1 MMHWFS
7 GLPLAQA
14 QNLMFFEAEGGSQRA
29 YLMAFAAIF
38 VGLLLVFAMF
48 NTPIRLRR
56 PIIVAVTFLA
66 GAFYFLSWLWPIPI
80 GYEPGQKPL
89 NGTEAFGLALQDGT
103 TVMGK
108 ILQVIQGILL
118 FLGVYSVLRVHA
130 GRFVKKQ
137 KDWAFSLV
145 LLLSMMTMIIFG
157 YAEYI
162 DNVRSNGAH
171 SAVESWTIWQ
181 YGKDF
186 LFDGMLQNMDAA
198 MFSIIAFFIL
208 SAAYRAFRIRSI
220 ESTIL
225 LTSALIM
232 ILALMGLAEYGSTQ
246 VINGMTGGDPSHFA
260 NNFSLTSVR
269 IWIRDNLQGPS
280 IRALEWG
287 IFIGGLAMGIRL
299 WLSLERSG
307 GGS

>member
-1 MMHWFS
+1 MNF
-7 GLPLAQA
+7 LPLAQA
-14 QNLMFFEAEGGSQRA
+14 PSLQFFQAPGGSQQA
-29 YLMAFAAIF
+29 YIMALSAIF
-38 VGLLLVFAMF
+38 VGLLLMVAMF
-48 NTPIRLRR
+48 NTPIKLRR
-56 PIIVAVTFLA
+56 PIIILLTFLA
-66 GAFYFLSWLWPIPI
+66 GGFYVLSWLWPLPL
-80 GYEPGQKPL
+80 GLDASQKPL
-89 NGTEAFGLALQDGT
+89 NSVEAVSLTLQDGT

-130 GRFVKKQ
+130 GRFLKRQ

-145 LLLSMMTMIIFG
+145 LLCSMMAMITVG
-157 YAEYI
+157 YGEYI
-162 DNVRSNGAH
+162 DNVRSAGVHANA
-171 SAVESWTIWQ
+171 ESWTFWQ

-225 LTSALIM
+225 LASALIM
-232 ILALMGLAEYGSTQ
+232 ILALMGLAEYGSGQ
-246 VINGMTGGDPSHFA
+246 VIERITGGDPSHFA
-260 NNFSLTSVR
+260 NNFSLTSIR
-269 IWIRDNLQGPS
+269 LWIRDTLQAPS